1 MSTQPQSELKY
12 IDLFAGMGSFTKSL
26 NKLGMKCVMSSDICE
41 SAVKN
46 YKHNFGEDED
56 VRGDICTIDPTTV
69 EPYDILCA
77 GIPCQP
83 FSQAG
88 HHQGFADKKG
98 RGTMFSQVMRF
109 VTVNAPKVVVI
120 ENVAALLNHDSGK
133 SFGKIKSDLEQEGYT
148 VAHKVLKCSD
158 FGIPQMRRRLF
169 IVGIKGVSEETM
181 SRFFDMNEYK
191 KTVTLS
197 AYLGKN
203 FAKDVAY
210 TLRCGGKC
218 SPINDRHNWDGYWV
232 DGKEY
237 RLTIEDGLKLQG
249 FEGYNL
255 TGTKTE
261 QWKMLG
267 NTIPTVLTELVGRQ
281 ILKTLN
287 EII

>member
-1 MSTQPQSELKY
+1 
-12 IDLFAGMGSFTKSL
+12 
-26 NKLGMKCVMSSDICE
+26 
-41 SAVKN
+41 
-46 YKHNFGEDED
+46 
-56 VRGDICTIDPTTV
+56 
-69 EPYDILCA
+69 
-77 GIPCQP
+77 
-83 FSQAG
+83 
-88 HHQGFADKKG
+88 
-98 RGTMFSQVMRF
+98 MFSQVMRF
-109 VTVNAPKVVVI
+109 VTVNAPKVVVL

-133 SFGKIKSDLEQEGYT
+133 SFGKIKSDLESEGYT

-181 SRFFDMNEYK
+181 EGFFEIDQYK

-197 AYLGKN
+197 EYMGKN

-249 FEGYNL
+249 FADYNL
-255 TGTKTE
+255 TGTKSE

-287 EII
+287 EIVVAVDATPPTNGVESVHENTPSV